1 MRHSVAPFTPSM
13 LAPLVD
19 LINTAIRGRRE
30 AAAVAPDEF
39 RERVLAHPGF
49 DPAGLLVVPDEDGS
63 LLGAVHAIIPPASI
77 PHYARLAGRGY
88 IFGPYVRADARG
100 RGLGRALL
108 GEAERT
114 LASACERV
122 FTHGL
127 RAPFYHAQEGPR
139 QPYCGSTEIIGL
151 NEDDV
156 FFLDFLRGAGYEP
169 LAEEQEVS
177 MVTRVRQA
185 PATPLLDAPEGFEWA
200 RVTPATPWDG
210 PIAWAIGIE
219 RGYGYD
225 RYRPMA
231 DYDTLALI
239 QGGALVG
246 ECQWYPMRRPGR
258 AVMYSLRVAP
268 EMAGRGLGSLLLA
281 GGLALIAE
289 AGYQEVELHTSP
301 QRNAV
306 AWAMYRRRGFREVA
320 NWVVMTKL
328 L

>member
-1 MRHSVAPFTPSM
+1 MRNAPVPFTPSM
-13 LAPLVD
+13 LTPLVD
-19 LINTAIRGRRE
+19 LINTAIQGRRE
-30 AAAVAPDEF
+30 AAPVTPDEF
-39 RERVLAHPGF
+39 QERVLAHPGF
-49 DPAGLLVVPDEDGS
+49 DPAGLLAIPGEDGR
-63 LLGAVHAIIPPASI
+63 LLGAVHAIIPPI
-77 PHYARLAGRGY
+77 DNPQYARLAGRGY
-88 IFGPYVRADARG
+88 LFGPYVRADARG
-100 RGLGRALL
+100 RGLGRTLL
-108 GEAERT
+108 GEAECT

-122 FTHGL
+122 FVHGL

-151 NEDDV
+151 NEVDV

-169 LAEEQEVS
+169 LAEEREVS
-177 MVTRVRQA
+177 MVAPVRQA
-185 PATPLLDAPEGFEWA
+185 PVMAVPDAPEGFEWA
-200 RVTPATPWDG
+200 RVTPDAPWEG
-210 PIAWAIGIE
+210 PVAWATGVE

-231 DYDTLALI
+231 DYDTLVLI
-239 QGGALVG
+239 KGGALVG

-268 EMAGRGLGSLLLA
+268 EMAGRGLGSLLLE

-306 AWAMYRRRGFREVA
+306 AHAMYRRRGFKEVS

>member
-1 MRHSVAPFTPSM
+1 MKHSPTPFTPSM

-30 AAAVAPDEF
+30 AAAITPDEF
-39 RERVLAHPGF
+39 QQRVLAHPGF
-49 DPAGLLVVPDEDGS
+49 DPAGLLVIPGEDER
-63 LLGAVHAIIPPASI
+63 LLGAAHAITPPAGI
-77 PHYARLAGRGY
+77 PQYARLAGRGY
-88 IFGPYVRADARG
+88 ILGPYVRADACG
-100 RGLGRALL
+100 KGLGRALL
-108 GEAERT
+108 AEAERT
-114 LASACERV
+114 LAPECERV
-122 FTHGL
+122 LVHGL

-156 FFLDFLRGAGYEP
+156 FFLEFLRRTGYEP

-177 MVTRVRQA
+177 MVAPVRRR
-185 PATPLLDAPEGFEWA
+185 PAISVPDAPEGFEWV
-200 RVTPATPWDG
+200 RVTPEMPWDG
-210 PIAWAIGIE
+210 PVGWAIGVE
-219 RGYGYD
+219 RAYGYD

-231 DYDTLALI
+231 NYDTLALT

-268 EMAGRGLGSLLLA
+268 EIAGRGLGSLLLE
-281 GGLALIAE
+281 GGLARIAE

-306 AWAMYRRRGFREVA
+306 AYAMYRRRGFREVA
-320 NWVVMTKL
+320 QWIVMSKSL
-328 L
+328 